1 MVTTCCNHNLPRAP
15 LAVARLSSSQVI
27 ACLKSHPE
35 TPRPYGCQY
44 ARAYQQSY
52 QNEFQRRAECG
63 ALSDHRW
70 RDLSVNGWIEKGKQL
85 FWNSTICAEA
95 GLVNLLLLSCSV
107 SVVSFPLACVDAG
120 LQGISGEIETIGC
133 LYSWQTYCGF
143 LTAQVFLSLGCPGC
157 RAYLQRDQLGSSYRI
172 DSIVHRW

>member
-70 RDLSVNGWIEKGKQL
+70 RDLSVDGWIEKGKQL

-95 GLVNLLLLSCSV
+95 GLVNLLFAVLQCVGGFFPTCLCWCWIAGDFWRNRDNWMPVFLADCGTFSLPKCFSV
-107 SVVSFPLACVDAG
+107 WDA
-120 LQGISGEIETIGC
+120 LDAEHTCRGISWEVATG
-133 LYSWQTYCGF
+133 
-143 LTAQVFLSLGCPGC
+143 
-157 RAYLQRDQLGSSYRI
+157 
-172 DSIVHRW
+172 